1 MDLDIERIV
10 VFAIIGAV
18 IGVVGYKTGK
28 ITKEN
33 IIQWLLYQVTIA
45 EKELGTGTGKL
56 KLGQVYD
63 AFIRTYPIISKT
75 VTFVEFSG
83 YVDVALDRMKDM
95 LKQNSKA
102 QAFVEG

>member
-33 IIQWLLYQVTIA
+33 IIQWLLSNI
-45 EKELGTGTGKL
+45 GK
-56 KLGQVYD
+56 KW
-63 AFIRTYPIISKT
+63 IRKFLI
-75 VTFVEFSG
+75 
-83 YVDVALDRMKDM
+83 L
-95 LKQNSKA
+95 
-102 QAFVEG
+102 